1 MAKRS
6 MAAIQ
11 LALIGLVLSIGIP
24 VPCECKTSDAT
35 LQSPKH
41 TLEAAVRGRI
51 LGEAAAVIRDNYAD
65 PEAGEALADSIL
77 TLLQH
82 GGFDSATDADKLVA
96 RLMAVIR
103 ARSQDRHFVFRV
115 GGGGDD
121 SNESPSRKRSPHG
134 LRASRMLEHGIA
146 YLEFD
151 GFPGDEAS
159 LEAVKE
165 AMDELPEVRAIVFDI
180 RDNNG
185 GSGDMVVLLCNQLLE
200 ENTLLYTFSGR
211 SGDQRE
217 VRASATER
225 HFGSEV
231 PVFILTSGSTL
242 SAAEAFANILQ
253 DHGRA
258 TVVGERTAG
267 MANPSR
273 TFPIGD
279 AYELT
284 VPFLLMRYGR
294 SGGTHA
300 GIGIEPDMA
309 VPAGSALEA
318 ALEEAKKA
326 LGAEEP

>member
-6 MAAIQ
+6 MASIQ

-24 VPCECKTSDAT
+24 VSCEGKTSDAT
-35 LQSPKH
+35 LQSPKP

-65 PEAGEALADSIL
+65 PKAGGALADSIL
-77 TLLQH
+77 ALLEQ

-96 RLMAVIR
+96 RMMAVIR
-103 ARSQDRHFVFRV
+103 TRSQDRHFVFRV
-115 GGGGDD
+115 DGGGAAE
-121 SNESPSRKRSPHG
+121 NESPSRQRSPHG
-134 LRASRMLEHGIA
+134 LRASRMLEHGVA

-159 LEAVKE
+159 LKAVKE

-200 ENTLLYTFSGR
+200 ENSLLYSVSGR
-211 SGDQRE
+211 SGDPRE
-217 VRASATER
+217 VRASAPER

-231 PVFILTSGSTL
+231 PVYILTSGSTL

-273 TFPIGD
+273 TFLIDD

-294 SGGTHA
+294 SGRTHA
-300 GIGIEPDMA
+300 GVGIEPDIA

-318 ALEEAKKA
+318 ALKEAKKT
-326 LGAEEP
+326 LGAEEQ